1 MSDKEDV
8 YHEIKSPAEA
18 LFKDRG
24 SKFISKAYLVFSE
37 EDVKHLLDN
46 LRKEYYDARH
56 HCYSYIIGADKKKY
70 RINDDGEPS
79 GSAGKPIHG
88 QLLSHDLTNILVVV
102 IRYFGGT
109 KLGIPG
115 LINAYKTATKEAI
128 ANTKI
133 LTKTINDIYS
143 IEFEY
148 PMMQTVMRFI
158 KDENV
163 VQIITKFEIS
173 CYIEISVR
181 KSESE
186 MIFDKLK
193 AIYGLKIKHLREE

>member
-1 MSDKEDV
+1 MD
-8 YHEIKSPAEA
+8 I
-18 LFKDRG
+18 
-24 SKFISKAYLVFSE
+24 
-37 EDVKHLLDN
+37 

-56 HCYSYIIGADKKKY
+56 HCYSYILGADKKRY

-115 LINAYKTATKEAI
+115 LINAYKTATREAI
-128 ANTKI
+128 ANTDI
-133 LTKTINDIYS
+133 IAKTVNDVYS

-148 PMMQTVMRFI
+148 PMMQAAMKFI
-158 KDENV
+158 KDEPV
-163 VQIITKFEIS
+163 KQLLTKFEIS

-186 MIFDKLK
+186 NIFDKLK
-193 AIYGLKIKHLREE
+193 AIYGLKTKLLREE

>member
-1 MSDKEDV
+1 MPESDL
-8 YHEIKSPAEA
+8 YHELKTPSEA

-24 SKFISKAYLVFSE
+24 SKFIAKAYPVFSVE
-37 EDVKHLLDN
+37 EIKAILDS

-56 HCYSYIIGADKKKY
+56 HCYSYILGPDKKDY

-88 QLLSHDLTNILVVV
+88 QLLSHDLTNTLVVV

-115 LINAYKTATKEAI
+115 LINAYKTATKEAF
-128 ANTKI
+128 ANTEI
-133 LTKTINDIYS
+133 ISKTQNDVYS

-148 PMMQTVMRFI
+148 PMMQVAMRFI
-158 KDENV
+158 KDEDVN
-163 VQIITKFEIS
+163 QLLTKFEIS

-181 KSESE
+181 KSKSE
-186 MIFDKLK
+186 LIFDKLK
-193 AIYGLKIKHLREE
+193 AIYGLKTKLIGTD

>member
-1 MSDKEDV
+1 MSETDL
-8 YHEIKSPAEA
+8 YHEIKSASEA

-24 SKFISKAYLVFSE
+24 SKFIARAFPVYSE
-37 EDVKHLLDN
+37 QDVKDTLEL

-56 HCYSYIIGADKKKY
+56 HCYSYILGADKKLF

-79 GSAGKPIHG
+79 SSAGKPIHG

-102 IRYFGGT
+102 VRYFGGT

-133 LTKTINDIYS
+133 ISKTINHIYS
-143 IEFEY
+143 IDFEY
-148 PMMQTVMRFI
+148 PMMQPVMRFVKEEDVI
-158 KDENV
+158 
-163 VQIITKFEIS
+163 QLTTKFEIS

-181 KSESE
+181 KKDSER
-186 MIFDKLK
+186 IFDKLK
-193 AIYGLKIKHLREE
+193 AIYGLKTKFLREE

>member
-1 MSDKEDV
+1 MLETDL
-8 YHEIKSPAEA
+8 YHEIKTPSEA

-24 SKFISKAYLVFSE
+24 SKFIAKAYPVFSE
-37 EDVKHLLDN
+37 EEVKAVLDN

-56 HCYSYIIGADKKKY
+56 HCYSYILGADKKKF

-88 QLLSHDLTNILVVV
+88 QLLSHDLTNILVVI

-115 LINAYKTATKEAI
+115 LINAYKTATKDAI
-128 ANTKI
+128 ANTSI
-133 LTKTINDIYS
+133 IAKTVNDIYS

-148 PMMQTVMRFI
+148 PMMQTAMRFV

-163 VQIITKFEIS
+163 KQLVTKFEIS

-181 KSESE
+181 KKDSE

-193 AIYGLKIKHLREE
+193 AIYGFKTKFLREE

>member
-1 MSDKEDV
+1 MNSDQYKTIKEAS
-8 YHEIKSPAEA
+8 EGF
-18 LFKDRG
+18 FKDRS
-24 SKFISKAYLVFSE
+24 SKFYAFAFPVKT
-37 EDVKHLLDN
+37 EDDIAEFRAKI
-46 LRKEYYDARH
+46 RKEYYDARH
-56 HCYSYIIGADKKKY
+56 HCYSYIIGNDKSKF

-88 QLLSHDLTNILVVV
+88 QLLSHDLTNIIVIV

-133 LTKTINDIYS
+133 LTKTINDVYS

-148 PMMQTVMRFI
+148 PMMQTAMRFI

-163 VQIITKFEIS
+163 EQILTKFEIS
-173 CYIEISVR
+173 CYIEFSVR

-193 AIYGLKIKHLREE
+193 AIYGIKTKYLREE